1 LLVRPTRFIFFEK
14 FRASISETMFVAK
27 IRDLTKS
34 TEYNRMDMSFDYA
47 WLMAFS
53 EKISFVAT

>member
-1 LLVRPTRFIFFEK
+1 MF
-14 FRASISETMFVAK
+14 ASK